1 MAELDLEEFL
11 GYEANSSGGGKFLT
25 KWKKRQPA
33 ELRIWLH
40 TRTPF
45 VTLWQHNIPQMRVF
59 EDRQTG
65 ETVRKI
71 WGGKFNC
78 LENEAAVL
86 QHQNKRQNG
95 VREIPP
101 QICPLCKMLEW
112 TREQIAAKKLNK
124 AQPLFKFEVPLLP
137 GEEESDRTDDQLR
150 IVHAGPFTDTLK
162 DLSQQEKIDFRKA
175 GIKLTEAWA
184 ENGRAKCNFVFRC
197 VDHDNLDDGVQI
209 LIETSLVGEKVQQV
223 IRDQMKRQGKAEG
236 NPLLNPYAFQI
247 EHKPKETQFQNK
259 YHVLDLS
266 PKAYPMTDQVRELIV
281 ATDPPDITRMR
292 EPGNVRALR
301 TQLEQYALI
310 EFPWDELFGP
320 AEAIQANLAGDD
332 EEGPI
337 DEDDTSFDYG
347 AAVADPPAAPA
358 ETKQQVSVPVVVVK
372 TAPVAPVAK
381 APPAGPAPTTTAA
394 APAAGTR
401 RRKAEPAAPPE
412 PPPEPMGDP
421 CDDCGAPMKASDTK
435 CGKCGAEYAITP
447 EQEAAAAAQPTGT
460 VLGADGVV
468 AGSKQDKLNW

>member
-25 KWKKRQPA
+25 KWKKRQPP

-124 AQPLFKFEVPLLP
+124 AQPLFRFEVPLLQ
-137 GEEESDRTDDQLR
+137 GEEEGDRTDDQLR
-150 IVHAGPFTDTLK
+150 VVHAGPFTDTLK
-162 DLSQQEKIDFRKA
+162 DLTQQEKIDFRKA
-175 GIKLTEAWA
+175 GISLKDAWA
-184 ENGRAKCNFVFRC
+184 DNGRAKCNFVFRC

-209 LIETSLVGEKVQQV
+209 LIETSLVGEKVRQV
-223 IRDQMKRQGKAEG
+223 IRDQMKRQGKLEG

-266 PKAYPMTDQVRELIV
+266 SKAYPLIDQIKELIV
-281 ATDPPDITRMR
+281 ATDPPDISRMR
-292 EPGNVRALR
+292 EPGNVRSLR
-301 TQLEQYALI
+301 AQLEQYALI

-320 AEAIQANLAGDD
+320 AEAIQANTSSDEEVGPVDEGDD
-332 EEGPI
+332 
-337 DEDDTSFDYG
+337 SFDYG
-347 AAVADPPAAPA
+347 ALVAAEAAGAVTPIVQA
-358 ETKQQVSVPVVVVK
+358 SVPVTVAPVVK
-372 TAPVAPVAK
+372 TETKPVAPV
-381 APPAGPAPTTTAA
+381 PAVTTAA
-394 APAAGTR
+394 APAATGTR
-401 RRKAEPAAPPE
+401 RRKAEPVPLP

-435 CGKCGAEYAITP
+435 CGKCGAEYAVTP
-447 EQEAAAAAQPTGT
+447 EPEVTVTPVSAGT

-468 AGSKQDKLNW
+468 AGSKADKLNW